1 MSEIE
6 EIKARLDILDIVSE
20 NVQLKRS
27 GKNYTGFCPFHANTR
42 TPAFVVWPDTG
53 TWRCFGECNDGGDI
67 FKYLM
72 KREGWDF
79 PEALRQLA
87 ERAGV
92 ELRPQTPEETAQK
105 EEHDNLRRLLE
116 DATTYFRHQ
125 LFHNPAGKVALDYLH
140 DRGLTDET
148 I

>member
-67 FKYLM
+67 FKYVM
-72 KREGWDF
+72 KRDGWKNMTTCASCWKM
-79 PEALRQLA
+79 PQLTSATNYSTTRQ
-87 ERAGV
+87 ERSPWITSITAG
-92 ELRPQTPEETAQK
+92 
-105 EEHDNLRRLLE
+105 
-116 DATTYFRHQ
+116 
-125 LFHNPAGKVALDYLH
+125 
-140 DRGLTDET
+140 
-148 I
+148 